1 MKVNAITLR
10 KGMVIEYND
19 KLWSVVDS
27 AIRSPGKGT
36 AIIQVEMRDVN
47 FGNKTNVRFATQD
60 IVERVRIDDIDF
72 QFLFANEGTYTFMN
86 VKSYDQIEINE
97 DMIGE
102 KVIPFLQDGMV
113 VSMQVYE
120 GKPLSVTL
128 PEQVTV
134 EIAEAEPV
142 VKGQTASSS
151 YKPAI
156 LENGVRVLVPP
167 HIASGTRIVVR
178 TTDLTYVERAKD

>member
-10 KGMVIEYND
+10 KGMIIEYND
-19 KLWSVVDS
+19 KLWAVADS
-27 AIRSPGKGT
+27 EIRSPGKGT

-47 FGNKTNVRFATQD
+47 SGNKTNVRFATQD

-72 QFLFANEGTYTFMN
+72 QFLYSNDDTYTFMN
-86 VKSYDQIEINE
+86 VESYDQVEINA
-97 DMIGE
+97 DLIGE
-102 KVIPFLQDGMV
+102 KAIPFLQDGMI
-113 VSMQVYE
+113 VSMQIYE
-120 GKPLSVTL
+120 GKPLSMTL
-128 PEQVTV
+128 PEQITM

-142 VKGQTASSS
+142 IKGQTASSS